1 MMFQLV
7 YISSAK
13 DMVAAQTVADILAV
27 SRRNN
32 ARAGITGLLV
42 VGGRRFLQALEGP
55 EQGVLATY
63 ARIQADPRHRA
74 CVLLS
79 ARAVSERAFG
89 QWSMAHDG
97 DGSAL
102 QETVAALVACIDEP
116 NLRAQFT
123 GFAQLHGKAA

>member
-1 MMFQLV
+1 MFQLV

-13 DMVAAQTVADILAV
+13 DAVDAATIADILAA

-32 ARAGITGLLV
+32 ARVGITGLLA

-55 EQGVLATY
+55 EQAVLATY
-63 ARIQADPRHRA
+63 ARIQNDPRHRA

-79 ARAVSERAFG
+79 CRAVAVRAFG
-89 QWSMAHDG
+89 DWGMAHES

-102 QETVAALVACIDEP
+102 EDQIAALAACIDEP

-123 GFAQLHGKAA
+123 GFAQLHGRAA

>member
-1 MMFQLV
+1 MFQLV

-13 DMVAAQTVADILAV
+13 DVVSAQALAEILAV

-32 ARAGITGLLV
+32 VRADVTGLLV

-55 EQGVLATY
+55 EQAVLATY
-63 ARIQADPRHRA
+63 ARIQNDPRHRA
-74 CVLLS
+74 CVLIS
-79 ARAVSERAFG
+79 SRTVPERAFG
-89 QWSMAHDG
+89 EWSMAHDG

-102 QETVAALVACIDEP
+102 KETVEALVARIDEP

>member
-1 MMFQLV
+1 MFQLI

-13 DMVAAQTVADILAV
+13 DAVDAATLADILAV

-32 ARAGITGLLV
+32 ARVGITGLLV

-55 EQGVLATY
+55 EQAVLATY
-63 ARIQADPRHRA
+63 ARIQNDPRHRA
-74 CVLLS
+74 CVLLANKS
-79 ARAVSERAFG
+79 VSQRAFG
-89 QWSMAHDG
+89 DWWMAHES

-102 QETVAALVACIDEP
+102 TEKVASLVACIDEP

-123 GFAQLHGKAA
+123 GFAQLHGRAA

>member
-1 MMFQLV
+1 MFQLI
-7 YISSAK
+7 YISSARNA
-13 DMVAAQTVADILAV
+13 VAPATLADILAV

-55 EQGVLATY
+55 EQAVLATY
-63 ARIQADPRHRA
+63 DRIQNDPRHRA
-74 CVLLS
+74 CVLL
-79 ARAVSERAFG
+79 ARRAVSEREFG
-89 QWSMAHDG
+89 DWSMAHDG

-123 GFAQLHGKAA
+123 GFAQLHSRAA

>member
-1 MMFQLV
+1 MFQLV

-13 DMVAAQTVADILAV
+13 DVVSAQALAEILAV

-32 ARAGITGLLV
+32 VRADVTGLLV

-55 EQGVLATY
+55 EQAVLAAY
-63 ARIQADPRHRA
+63 ARIQNDPRHRA
-74 CVLLS
+74 CVLIS
-79 ARAVSERAFG
+79 SRAVSKRAFG
-89 QWSMAHDG
+89 EWSMAHDG

-102 QETVAALVACIDEP
+102 KETVEALVACIDEP

-123 GFAQLHGKAA
+123 GFAQLHSRAA